1 MLEAE
6 IRQLTPQPTVAVRT
20 TQPMSELDLGALF
33 HTHLPA
39 IAQRLGELGVHPAGP
54 PFGRYHEFGPE
65 QTDVEIGFPVAA
77 PVADLPALS
86 DVPEGTQGSSELP
99 GGATAVAIHRG
110 SYEGLGTT
118 YEQLREWIQ
127 AQGESE
133 GGGPWES
140 YVDDPELVDPADLRT
155 EVAWPLA

>member
-6 IRQLTPQPTVAVRT
+6 IRQLAPQPTVAVRVEPT
-20 TQPMSELDLGALF
+20 SELDLPGLF
-33 HTHLPA
+33 QTHLPA
-39 IAQRLGELGVHPAGP
+39 IAQRLGELGVAPAGAP
-54 PFGRYHEFGPE
+54 YGRYHAFGPE
-65 QTDVEIGFPVAA
+65 RFDVEIGFPVAA
-77 PVADLPALS
+77 PVADLAPLS
-86 DVPEGTQGSSELP
+86 DVPVGTQGSSELP
-99 GGATAVAIHRG
+99 GGATAVTIHRG
-110 SYEGLGTT
+110 SFEGLGAT

-140 YVDDPELVDPADLRT
+140 YLDDPELVDPADLRT